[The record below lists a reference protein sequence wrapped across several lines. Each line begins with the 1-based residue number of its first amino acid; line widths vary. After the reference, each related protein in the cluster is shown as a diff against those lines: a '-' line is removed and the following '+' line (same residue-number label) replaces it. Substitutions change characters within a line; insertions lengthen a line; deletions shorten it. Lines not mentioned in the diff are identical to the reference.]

1 MKEFDN
7 YFKGEHTEEEEKIV
21 TDFFLD
27 DSHGA
32 ALEKALYKTFYNIEH
47 QDNEKDLQHILNRIH
62 YNINTE
68 KGKNRESPISKT
80 ITVILKIAAVV
91 MLPLLA
97 IYSSSRYYQK
107 INPGIVSTIYAPT
120 WSKIQFI
127 LPDSTTGWLNS
138 GSTLEYK
145 GNFLGNRKVNLTG
158 EAYFN
163 VYHDPLRPFVVTT
176 PTITARALGTKF
188 NISSYNDEKRS
199 ELMLEEGIVE
209 FTNRNSK
216 EQILMKPSDLIIYD
230 KTRDQ
235 TIIKQVESTKYTSW
249 TEGKL
254 IFRNDPVDVVARRI
268 AHWYN
273 ADVTVNIDNPDN
285 ISWRATFQDESLEE
299 VLESLALSLDLKY
312 TVENPL
318 SMDDGTYTKTK
329 ITITN
334 N

>member
-80 ITVILKIAAVV
+80 VAIILKVAAVV

-97 IYSSSRYYQK
+97 IYFSSRYYQK
-107 INPGIVSTIYAPT
+107 NDLGIVSTIYAPT

-145 GNFLGNRKVNLTG
+145 GDFLGKRKVNLTG

-163 VYHDPLRPFVVTT
+163 VYHDPLRPFEVTT
-176 PTITARALGTKF
+176 PTITAKALGTKF
-188 NISSYNDEKRS
+188 NISSYCNENRS
-199 ELMLEEGIVE
+199 ELMLEEGVVE
-209 FTNRNSK
+209 YSNKHSK
-216 EQILMKPSDLIIYD
+216 EQLLMEPTDLVVYD
-230 KTRDQ
+230 KSSNQ
-235 TIIKQVESTKYTSW
+235 TTIHKAEPINYTSW
-249 TEGKL
+249 TKGKL
-254 IFRNDPVDVVARRI
+254 VFRNDPIDVVAKRI
-268 AHWYN
+268 ARWYN
-273 ADVTVNIDNPDN
+273 VDVEIDIKSPEN
-285 ISWRATFQDESLEE
+285 ISWRATFLNESLED
-299 VLESLALSLDLKY
+299 LLQALALSLDLKY
-312 TVENPL
+312 SVRKPL
-318 SMDDGTYTKTK
+318 ATDDRTYTKTK
-329 ITITN
+329 ITITDN
-334 N
+334 